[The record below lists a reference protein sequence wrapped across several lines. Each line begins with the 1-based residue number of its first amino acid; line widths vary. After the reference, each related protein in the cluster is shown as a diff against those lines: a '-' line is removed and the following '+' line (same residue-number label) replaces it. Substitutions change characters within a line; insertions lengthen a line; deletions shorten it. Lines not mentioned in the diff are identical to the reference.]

1 VRASADARIWIGLGL
16 LILLALLF
24 SLGRTAAPDAGVPEV
39 TPLRSTY
46 RARPSGLRA
55 LYLTLEQ
62 LGYRPRRHHQTLEH
76 LSEDGALVIAEPPID
91 LAPREW
97 EAVVHWVERGNL
109 LLLFSDS
116 GHLFEP
122 DEHPAVSVPTAP
134 TTAAPVQPVPV
145 VAGARSHVVQAL
157 YRIDTESWSPVR
169 PDGVFRAGP
178 RRRRAAPPRLFP
190 ARPVLPLYADA
201 IGPVLCFSRWG
212 RGTVILSCSPWS
224 LSNEGIARGSNLAL
238 FLNLLD
244 AYGPAARTGG
254 AAGTLG
260 KRRPIFFDEYHQ
272 GQGDAG
278 GPLSLL
284 PPVARTG
291 VAQVVVAL
299 LLLVVAVAW
308 RFGAIVPTEALA
320 RRTRA
325 EYLAAM
331 TTLFRRARALELVA
345 GKLKVETER
354 ELARSLGL
362 PPTARPEE
370 LAAAAQEKRGLDAER
385 VRRTLEEADLLSV
398 ARARRIPIDEHRV
411 LALAVKLHDLREAA
425 GGRRSAAT
433 RR

>member
-24 SLGRTAAPDAGVPEV
+24 SLGRTAAPDVGVPDV

-62 LGYRPRRHHQTLEH
+62 LGYRPRRHHQTLDH
-76 LSEDGALVIAEPPID
+76 LTEDGALVIAEPPID

-97 EAVVHWVERGNL
+97 EAVVRWVERGNL

-122 DEHPAVSVPTAP
+122 DEHPAVSLPTAP
-134 TTAAPVQPVPV
+134 STALPVQPVPV
-145 VAGARSHVVQAL
+145 VAGARSHVVQGL

-169 PDGVFRAGP
+169 PEGVFRTGP
-178 RRRRAAPPRLFP
+178 RGRRATRPRLFP

-201 IGPVLCFSRWG
+201 TGPVLCFSRWG

-238 FLNLLD
+238 FLNLVD
-244 AYGPAARTGG
+244 AYGA
-254 AAGTLG
+254 G

-308 RFGAIVPTEALA
+308 RFGAIVPTEALT

-398 ARARRIPIDEHRV
+398 ARARQIPIDEHRV
-411 LALAVKLHDLREAA
+411 LALAVKLHDLREAVDS
-425 GGRRSAAT
+425 RQ
-433 RR
+433 